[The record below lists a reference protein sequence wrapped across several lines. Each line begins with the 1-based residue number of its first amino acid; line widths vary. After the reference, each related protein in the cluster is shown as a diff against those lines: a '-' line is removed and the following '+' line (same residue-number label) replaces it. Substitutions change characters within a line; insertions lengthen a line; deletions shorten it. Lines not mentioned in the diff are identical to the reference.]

1 MQEVIINIMNNFGYI
16 GISLLIFLE
25 NVFPPIPS
33 EVILTF
39 GGFMTTYSHINIVGV
54 IIASTIGSVL
64 GAIVLYYI
72 GRILNEERLEK
83 LINSKVGKVLHFKM
97 SDIKSAEK
105 WFNSKGITTV
115 FFCRFIPVVRS
126 LISIPAGIS
135 KMRLTPF
142 IIYTTLGSLIWNSVL
157 AILGK
162 LSGDHWENIV
172 TYVSNYSKVGVIVLS
187 IVFIIFVIYFMIKKK
202 KN

>member
-162 LSGDHWENIV
+162 LAGSHWENIV